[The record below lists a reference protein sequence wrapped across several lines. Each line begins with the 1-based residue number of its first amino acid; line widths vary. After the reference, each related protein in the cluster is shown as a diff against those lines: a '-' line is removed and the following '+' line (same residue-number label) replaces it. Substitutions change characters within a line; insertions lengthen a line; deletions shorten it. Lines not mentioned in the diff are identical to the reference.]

1 MRSRATVAALA
12 QTVCLVVVMTAV
24 VVGCGGGKHAV
35 VQTKKTPATFTARE
49 VSLAFASVGLRLHD
63 PAPSGSSP
71 HLFVT
76 VTMLAS
82 VRPHEGWSV
91 AAYIYPTPNQANT
104 SFSQD
109 VGQWSASG
117 IESVQVKNV
126 VVVVVPRG
134 HLLTRRAK
142 FFAMPKL
149 VYQALHLLTKAR

>member
-1 MRSRATVAALA
+1 MRSSVTVAALTRTA
-12 QTVCLVVVMTAV
+12 CLVIVLTSVLA
-24 VVGCGGGKHAV
+24 GCGGKHA
-35 VQTKKTPATFTARE
+35 TTPTSKTRSAFTARE
-49 VSLAFASVGLRLHD
+49 VRRAFAGVGLGLRD

-76 VTMLAS
+76 VTMLTS
-82 VRPHEGWSV
+82 VRPHGGWSV
-91 AAYIYPTPNQANT
+91 AAYIYPTPNQANA

-117 IESVQVKNV
+117 IESVQVRNV

-134 HLLTRRAK
+134 HLLTRRAQ

-149 VYQALHLLTKAR
+149 VYRALHLLTKTR

>member
-1 MRSRATVAALA
+1 MRSRVTVAALA
-12 QTVCLVVVMTAV
+12 QTVCLVVVVA
-24 VVGCGGGKHAV
+24 GCGGKQVATAT
-35 VQTKKTPATFTARE
+35 TKAPATFTARE
-49 VSLAFASVGLRLHD
+49 VNRAFASVGLRLHD
-63 PAPSGSSP
+63 PAPTGSSP

-76 VTMLAS
+76 VTMLTS
-82 VRPHEGWSV
+82 VRPHDGWSV
-91 AAYIYPTPNQANT
+91 AAYIYPTPNQANM

-117 IESVQVKNV
+117 IELQVKNV